1 MLKVKGIN
9 RVSVS
14 NFNSKIYH
22 YAISIIVVI
31 ATAQICIPLA
41 STKSYLVVSFIL
53 LFVVSIMATYM
64 GIGPVL
70 LAATLSALIWNYFFI
85 PPHNTFHI
93 DKTEDILMFGMFFII
108 ALVNGVLTTRV
119 RRQERLARER
129 EGRANALFQLTKE
142 LSKAFGIQE
151 VLAVAV
157 ENIKIYFALEAKF
170 VLQDGDNKLQNFFNN
185 GIGAQLTQ
193 KENEIAALVF
203 KNSVKAGKFTETSP
217 TEDYTFYPLPG
228 TKISPGILITKHIAP
243 ITGDYIT
250 FWETFLTQIANAMER
265 EFLGEMAQKARFLD
279 ESDKLYKT
287 LFNSISHELRIPVAT
302 ILGST
307 DILLT
312 SSHPE
317 NIQSDLYKEI
327 FTASL
332 RLNRLI
338 ENLLNMSRI
347 ESGRISVRLDWCDIN
362 DLINKVLEDLK
373 NELTSFNLLVSI
385 QDNMPLVKIDF
396 GLMGQVLYNLL
407 FNACEYATP
416 GTDLNIK
423 IFYQDSQLVIQILD
437 SGPGFP
443 KESLKNVFKKF
454 NKVDGSKTG
463 GLGLGLSIV
472 KGFIDAHKGNIT
484 VENRK
489 TGGAKFTIRIPSGNP
504 LIDNLQLEKI

>member
-1 MLKVKGIN
+1 MNKEKDIKRV
-9 RVSVS
+9 RVS
-14 NFNSKIYH
+14 NHNSKFYH
-22 YAISIIVVI
+22 YVIAIFVIV
-31 ATAQICIPLA
+31 ATAQLCIPLA
-41 STKSYLVVSFIL
+41 NTKSYLVVSFIL
-53 LFVVSIMATYM
+53 LFIVSFLATYM
-64 GIGPVL
+64 RIGPVL
-70 LAATLSALIWNYFFI
+70 LAATLGALIWNYFFI
-85 PPHNTFHI
+85 PPQYTFHI

-129 EGRANALFQLTKE
+129 EERANALFHLTKE

-170 VLQDGDNKLQNFFNN
+170 VLQDGDNKLQIFANN
-185 GIGAQLTQ
+185 GIGGQLTQ

-203 KNSVKAGKFTETSP
+203 KNSIKAGKFTEISP
-217 TEDYTFYPLPG
+217 EEDYTFYPLPG
-228 TKISPGILITKHIAP
+228 TKISSGILITKHINP
-243 ITGDYIT
+243 ITGDYNT
-250 FWETFLTQIANAMER
+250 FWEIFLTQIANAMER

-302 ILGST
+302 ILGSA

-373 NELTSFNLLVSI
+373 NELNSFNLLVSI

-396 GLMGQVLYNLL
+396 GLMDQVLYNLL
-407 FNACEYATP
+407 FNSCEYASPSTEII
-416 GTDLNIK
+416 IK
-423 IFYQDSQLVIQILD
+423 IYYEDSQLLIQILD
-437 SGPGFP
+437 RGPGFP
-443 KESLKNVFKKF
+443 EESMKNVFKKF

-472 KGFIDAHKGNIT
+472 KGFVDAHKGCIT
-484 VENRK
+484 IENRK
-489 TGGAKFTIRIPSGNP
+489 SGGAKFTIKIPSGNP
-504 LIDNLQLEKI
+504 LIDNLQLEKL